1 MSALDFLSPDECGP
15 DVALVSPLRHAVQDV
30 SLVDRSLLGKLEVRG
45 DVERLEAA
53 DGEQVLPLGLGRVLV
68 VVEGSPA
75 AARRRL
81 TAGGFRV
88 YDMTA
93 ALAALEFEGEDI
105 LRRLTEL
112 EPAQLPA
119 TGSIAGGTPAL
130 VTQLERGRFRVCFR
144 VYVPQELGHFV
155 AEVVAD
161 IARGLGR

>member
-1 MSALDFLSPDECGP
+1 VSALDFLSPDECGP
-15 DVALVSPLRHAVQDV
+15 DVALVSPLRHAVQRV
-30 SLVDRSLLGKLEVRG
+30 SLVDRSLLCKLEVRG
-45 DVERLEAA
+45 DVEALEAA
-53 DGEQVLPLGLGRVLV
+53 DGEQVLPLGPGRALV

-93 ALAALEFEGEDI
+93 ALAALEFEGEDV

-130 VTQLERGRFRVCFR
+130 VTQREGGRFR

-161 IARGLGR
+161 LTRGLGR

>member
-15 DVALVSPLRHAVQDV
+15 DVALVSPLRHAVQGS
-30 SLVDRSLLGKLEVRG
+30 SLIDRSLLGKLEVRG
-45 DVERLEAA
+45 DVEALEAA
-53 DGEQVLPLGLGRVLV
+53 DGEQVLPLGPGRVLV

-75 AARRRL
+75 ATRRRL

-105 LRRLTEL
+105 LRRLTDL
-112 EPAQLPA
+112 EPAQLPT
-119 TGSIAGGTPAL
+119 TGSIARGTPAL
-130 VTQLERGRFRVCFR
+130 IVQQEGGRFRL
-144 VYVPQELGHFV
+144 YVPQELGHFV

-161 IARGLGR
+161 LDRGLGR

>member
-1 MSALDFLSPDECGP
+1 VSALDFLSPDECGP
-15 DVALVSPLRHAVQDV
+15 DVALVSPLRHAAQGG
-30 SLVDRSLLGKLEVRG
+30 SLIDCSLLGKLEVRG
-45 DVERLEAA
+45 DVEALEAA
-53 DGEQVLPLGLGRVLV
+53 DGEQVLPLGPGRALV
-68 VVEGSPA
+68 VVAGSPA

-88 YDMTA
+88 YDMTD

-119 TGSIAGGTPAL
+119 AGSIGHGTPAL
-130 VTQLERGRFRVCFR
+130 IARQEGRRFRL
-144 VYVPQELGHFV
+144 YVSQELGHFV

-161 IARGLGR
+161 LERGLGR

>member
-1 MSALDFLSPDECGP
+1 VSALDFLSPDECGP
-15 DVALVSPLRHAVQDV
+15 DVALVSPLRHAVQSG
-30 SLVDRSLLGKLEVRG
+30 SLIDCSLLGKLEVRG
-45 DVERLEAA
+45 DVEALEAA
-53 DGEQVLPLGLGRVLV
+53 EGEQVLPLGPGRALV
-68 VVEGSPA
+68 VVAGSPD

-88 YDMTA
+88 YDMTD

-119 TGSIAGGTPAL
+119 TGSIAHGTPAL
-130 VTQLERGRFRVCFR
+130 IAQQEGRRFRL
-144 VYVPQELGHFV
+144 YVPQELGHFV

-161 IARGLGR
+161 LERGLGR

>member
-1 MSALDFLSPDECGP
+1 VSALDFLSPDECGP
-15 DVALVSPLRHAVQDV
+15 DVALVSPLRRAAPSG
-30 SLVDRSLLGKLEVRG
+30 SLIDCSLLGKLEVRG
-45 DVERLEAA
+45 DLETLETA
-53 DGEQVLPLGLGRVLV
+53 DGEQVLPLGPGRALV

-81 TAGGFRV
+81 TAGGLRV

-130 VTQLERGRFRVCFR
+130 IVQAEGGRFR

-161 IARGLGR
+161 LERGLGR

>member
-15 DVALVSPLRHAVQDV
+15 DVALVSPLRHAVQRV
-30 SLVDRSLLGKLEVRG
+30 SLVDRSLLCKLEVRG
-45 DVERLEAA
+45 DVEALEAA
-53 DGEQVLPLGLGRVLV
+53 DGEQVLPLGPGRALV

-93 ALAALEFEGEDI
+93 ALAALEFEGEDV

-130 VTQLERGRFRVCFR
+130 VTQREGGRFR

-161 IARGLGR
+161 LTRGLGR

>member
-45 DVERLEAA
+45 DVETLEAA
-53 DGEQVLPLGLGRVLV
+53 DGEQVLPLGPGRALV

-81 TAGGFRV
+81 TAAGFRV

-93 ALAALEFEGEDI
+93 ALAALEFEGEDV

-130 VTQLERGRFRVCFR
+130 VTQREGGRFRL
-144 VYVPQELGHFV
+144 YVPQELGHFV

-161 IARGLGR
+161 LGRGLGR